1 MSTITIPSYDVVFR
15 IGGAAH
21 LTACLGE
28 TQAMEVFSRLS
39 RDPAV
44 SGLEIR
50 DGESGDLV
58 KRRETTGAGVDV
70 LTVQGCEIES
80 GEPDVLVK

>member
-21 LTACLGE
+21 LTACLGVTE
-28 TQAMEVFSRLS
+28 AMEIFRRLS

-50 DGESGDLV
+50 DGETGDVV
-58 KRRETTGAGVDV
+58 KRREARAGGPDRLSVEGHE
-70 LTVQGCEIES
+70 LES
-80 GEPDVLVK
+80 GEPDVLVL